1 MEKELSPA
9 RLTGFAGGLRRR
21 YLLAIAAGA
30 LLIPAAAAQGATKD
44 MFAGTPPKGLLKG
57 VPEFATDNAFYPK
70 RVTIH
75 KGDRVSFKIIG
86 FHNVLLAPKGTTP
99 PELFAAD
106 PSAPVS
112 GVKDAAG
119 ADFWFNGQPSVGI
132 NMQVAAPSG
141 GNVFD
146 GTELVGSGLPLAG
159 PPKPFKVKFPKKG
172 TYTVLCSLHPGMKG
186 TVVVKG
192 SKARIPTKKRDRK
205 RIKKQAKAAAK
216 LAKKLVAGQG
226 VPSGLTIKAG
236 NDKKGVATLAFF
248 PASKTVKVG
257 QKVTFTMSNKSTE
270 THNVAFA
277 PQAYAGELAQSF
289 IGATGLDARTVYPSE
304 PFGTQLVVGGTS
316 HGNGFVNT
324 GMLDD
329 VKSSPLPKS
338 NTVTF
343 SKPGT
348 YQYYCIVHGAE
359 MKGSI
364 TVTS

>member
-1 MEKELSPA
+1 MEN
-9 RLTGFAGGLRRR
+9 LRRIAI
-21 YLLAIAAGA
+21 LAGAA

-57 VPEFATDNAFYPK
+57 VPAFATDNAFYTK

-75 KGDRVSFKIIG
+75 QGDSVSFKIVG
-86 FHNVLLAPKGTTP
+86 FHNIYLPKKGDP
-99 PELFAAD
+99 IPGLFTVD
-106 PSAPVS
+106 PANPVA

-119 ADFWFNGQPSVGI
+119 ADFWFNGQPSFGI
-132 NMQVAAPSG
+132 NPQAAGPVG
-141 GNVFD
+141 GKTYD
-146 GTELVGSGLPLAG
+146 GSEAVGSGLPLAG
-159 PPKPFKVKFPKKG
+159 PPKPLKVKFPKKG
-172 TYTVLCSLHPGMKG
+172 KYTVLCLVHPGMKG

-192 SKARIPTKKRDRK
+192 KKAHIPSKKQDRK
-205 RIKKQAKAAAK
+205 RIKKQAKAASK

-226 VPSGLTIKAG
+226 VPSGLTVKAG

-248 PASKTVKVG
+248 PAKKTVKVG
-257 QKVTFTMSNKSTE
+257 QQVTFTMSNKSTE

-277 PQAYAGELAQSF
+277 PEDYAKELAQAF
-289 IGATGLDARTVYPSE
+289 IGPTGLDPRTVYPSQ
-304 PFGTQLVVGGTS
+304 PPGTPLVVDGTA

-324 GMLDD
+324 GVLDD
-329 VKSSPLPKS
+329 DKATPLPKS
-338 NTVTF
+338 AVVSF

-364 TVTS
+364 TVTQ